1 MNPLTRDW
9 VRKAEADWLHAK
21 QTAETASSRRD
32 TFHDQVCFHCQ
43 QSAEKYLKALLQESA
58 LVVPRTHDL
67 VQLVDLLRPV
77 DATLVALRRG
87 MNSLTPYAVEYRY
100 PGISATKRQAQAALR
115 HAETVRA
122 AIRQRLGL
130 PI

>member
-1 MNPLTRDW
+1 MRSLGRI
-9 VRKAEADWLHAK
+9 
-21 QTAETASSRRD
+21 ASKIGWTLFLD
-32 TFHDQVCFHCQ
+32 G
-43 QSAEKYLKALLQESA
+43 
-58 LVVPRTHDL
+58 PL

-115 HAETVRA
+115 HAEKVRA